1 MLRSPRERQ
10 PAELSEQESTE
21 DAERRTAENVHP
33 EHRLA
38 GRCVR
43 AEDSSDHERLDKSE
57 VGVQEAAA
65 MLQSSS
71 SITIWLRKRQ
81 NCITLGGILLI
92 VERSSC
98 PAMGIFLLPV
108 WQWMGCRLDSQ
119 APTLVPSPV

>member
-57 VGVQEAAA
+57 VGVQEASRHGRADEV
-65 MLQSSS
+65 LQPGNRCARSADC
-71 SITIWLRKRQ
+71 W
-81 NCITLGGILLI
+81 
-92 VERSSC
+92 ERELST
-98 PAMGIFLLPV
+98 A
-108 WQWMGCRLDSQ
+108 
-119 APTLVPSPV
+119 TE